1 MMMQIYRQI
10 SEWACHDEAIRHYI
24 EASKVNTVHHD
35 PS

>member
-10 SEWACHDEAIRHYI
+10 SEWACHDEIIIQRNEI
-24 EASKVNTVHHD
+24 GIVHHD